1 MAAWT
6 AANISELVLMSSNHS
21 RSSSDLA
28 PPLVNRRDLRH
39 DVDAG
44 GQPAFHQTAPDFAG
58 FFVTAYCAKYDLFAS
73 HIKSAVGRRWEFVKD
88 PASKGRSM
96 LTQIKFGTSGWRAV
110 MAEEFTFAN
119 VRRAVEGIARYVV
132 LQKPQGARVIVGR
145 DPRFLG
151 ETFCSMAA
159 EILAAHGITPLVVAE
174 PAPTPA
180 FAYAVIQSKADG
192 VINFT
197 ASHNPPEYNGI
208 KFSTPDGCPALP
220 EVTKKIEAEI
230 VAGDN
235 PPSTMEAASADK
247 GTLDPK
253 PMYLKRLG
261 EIIDLEAIRKAGVRV
276 AFDPMWGA
284 ARGYSDELLRSAGAD
299 VATVHDYRDVLFGGH
314 APEPDDHLLEDL
326 RIKMRETGAQIGIA
340 TDGDADRFGIV
351 DGDGTFLQPN
361 YVIALLFDYLV
372 ESRGW
377 KNGVAKSVAT
387 TNLINA
393 LAEKHGVELYE
404 TPVGFKYI
412 GELIM
417 QDKIAIGGEES
428 AGLSIRHHVPEKD
441 GLLAGLLCCEAVAKR
456 GKPLGEQL
464 KAISN
469 QVGSYY
475 PQRENFRLTPEVKG
489 KFTEKLRVDPKE
501 FVGHSVSQVV
511 RTDGLKLLFDDG
523 SWVCYRLS
531 GTEPV
536 VRVYTEARSERGS
549 EKLSTAAKNWIF
561 E

>member
-1 MAAWT
+1 
-6 AANISELVLMSSNHS
+6 
-21 RSSSDLA
+21 
-28 PPLVNRRDLRH
+28 
-39 DVDAG
+39 
-44 GQPAFHQTAPDFAG
+44 
-58 FFVTAYCAKYDLFAS
+58 
-73 HIKSAVGRRWEFVKD
+73 
-88 PASKGRSM
+88 M

-119 VRRAVEGIARYVV
+119 VRRAVGGIARYVAS
-132 LQKPQGARVIVGR
+132 QKRQGARVMVGR

-159 EILAAHGITPLVVAE
+159 EILDAHGITPVMVAE

-180 FAYAVIQSKADG
+180 FAYAVVQSKADG

-220 EVTKKIEAEI
+220 EVTKKIESEI
-230 VAGDN
+230 EAGD
-235 PPSTMEAASADK
+235 SAASLSDTK
-247 GTLDPK
+247 GNGNGGSGREILDVK
-253 PMYLKRLG
+253 PAYLKRLR
-261 EIIDLEAIRKAGVRV
+261 EIVDLEVIRKAELQVC
-276 AFDPMWGA
+276 FDPMWGA
-284 ARGYSDELLRSAGAD
+284 ARGYSDGVLRDAGVK
-299 VATVHDYRDVLFGGH
+299 VASVHDYRDVLFGGH
-314 APEPDDHLLEDL
+314 APEPDDHLLTVL
-326 RIKMRETGAQIGIA
+326 RERMRATGAHIGIA

-377 KNGVAKSVAT
+377 TNGVAKSVAT

-393 LAEKHGVELYE
+393 VAKARGVELYE

-441 GLLAGLLCCEAVAKR
+441 GVLAGLLCCEMVARR
-456 GKPLGEQL
+456 GKSLGEQL
-464 KAISN
+464 KALCN
-469 QVGSYY
+469 QVGSYH
-475 PQRENFRLTPEVKG
+475 PRRENFRLTSEVKG
-489 KFTEKLRVDPKE
+489 KFTEKLRLDPRE
-501 FVGHSVSQVV
+501 FCGRGVREVV
-511 RTDGLKLLFDDG
+511 RTDGLKLVFEDG

-536 VRVYTEARSERGS
+536 VRVYSEARSEQGL
-549 EKLSTAAKNWIF
+549 EMLSRAAREWIF

>member
-1 MAAWT
+1 
-6 AANISELVLMSSNHS
+6 MS
-21 RSSSDLA
+21 A
-28 PPLVNRRDLRH
+28 
-39 DVDAG
+39 
-44 GQPAFHQTAPDFAG
+44 
-58 FFVTAYCAKYDLFAS
+58 
-73 HIKSAVGRRWEFVKD
+73 
-88 PASKGRSM
+88 
-96 LTQIKFGTSGWRAV
+96 QIKFGTSGWRAV
-110 MAEEFTFAN
+110 MADEFTFAN
-119 VRRAVEGIARYVV
+119 VRRAVGGIARYVAS
-132 LQKPQGARVIVGR
+132 QKPRGARVIVGR

-151 ETFCSMAA
+151 ETFCAMAA
-159 EILAAHGITPLVVAE
+159 DILAAQGITPLVVAE

-180 FAYAVIQSKADG
+180 FAYAVVQNKADG

-230 VAGDN
+230 VAGD
-235 PPSTMEAASADK
+235 SAASSSAPAAGPAPATKD
-247 GTLDPK
+247 TLDPK
-253 PMYLKRLG
+253 PAYLKRLG
-261 EIIDLEAIRKAGVRV
+261 EIVDLEAIRKANVRV

-284 ARGYSDELLRSAGAD
+284 ARGYSDQMLHDAGVA
-299 VATVHDYRDVLFGGH
+299 VATVHDHRDVLFGGH

-326 RIKMRETGAQIGIA
+326 RTKMRETGAQIGIA

-351 DGDGTFLQPN
+351 DADGTFLQPN

-393 LAEKHGVELYE
+393 LAEKHGVELHE

-441 GLLAGLLCCEAVAKR
+441 GVLAGLLCCEAVARR

-464 KAISN
+464 KAICN

-475 PQRENFRLTPEVKG
+475 PQRDNFRLTPVVKE
-489 KFTEKLRVDPKE
+489 KFTEKLRQDPKE
-501 FVGHSVSQVV
+501 FCGHEVSQVV
-511 RTDGLKLLFDDG
+511 RTDGLKLVFSDG

-536 VRVYTEARSERGS
+536 VRVYSEARSEKGL
-549 EKLSTAAKNWIF
+549 EKLSTAAKHWIF

>member
-1 MAAWT
+1 
-6 AANISELVLMSSNHS
+6 
-21 RSSSDLA
+21 
-28 PPLVNRRDLRH
+28 
-39 DVDAG
+39 
-44 GQPAFHQTAPDFAG
+44 
-58 FFVTAYCAKYDLFAS
+58 
-73 HIKSAVGRRWEFVKD
+73 
-88 PASKGRSM
+88 M

-119 VRRAVEGIARYVV
+119 VERAVGGIARYVAS
-132 LQKPQGARVIVGR
+132 QKRKGARVIVGR

-159 EILAAHGITPLVVAE
+159 EILASQGITPLVVAD

-180 FAYAVIQSKADG
+180 FAHAVVANQADG

-220 EVTKKIEAEI
+220 EVTKKIEAQI
-230 VAGDN
+230 AAGD
-235 PPSTMEAASADK
+235 TSATSEMVIPIPVEK
-247 GTLDPK
+247 GSLDPK
-253 PMYLKRLG
+253 PAYLKRLG
-261 EIIDLEAIRKAGVRV
+261 EIIDLNSINKSGIKV

-284 ARGYSDELLRSAGAD
+284 ARGYSDELLRSAGVN

-326 RIKMRETGAQIGIA
+326 RKKMKETGAHIGIA

-351 DGDGTFLQPN
+351 DADGTFLQPN
-361 YVIALLFDYLV
+361 YVIAILFDYLV

-393 LAEKHGVELYE
+393 LAKAHGVQLHE

-456 GKPLGEQL
+456 GKTLGEQL
-464 KAISN
+464 KAISDK
-469 QVGSYY
+469 VGSFF
-475 PQRENFRLTPEVKG
+475 PMRENFRLTPEVKG
-489 KFTEKLRVDPKE
+489 KFTEKLRADPRE
-501 FVGHSVSQVV
+501 FCGHPVGEVV
-511 RTDGLKLLFDDG
+511 RTDGLKLVFDDG

-536 VRVYTEARSERGS
+536 VRVYTEARSERGL
-549 EKLSTAAKNWIF
+549 EKLSAAAKSWIF